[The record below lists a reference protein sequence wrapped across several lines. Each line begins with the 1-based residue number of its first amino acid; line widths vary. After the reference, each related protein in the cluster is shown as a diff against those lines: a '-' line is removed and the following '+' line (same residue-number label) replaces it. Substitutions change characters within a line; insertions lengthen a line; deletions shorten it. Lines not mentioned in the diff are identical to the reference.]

1 LQSILKTFYMEKRI
15 LGILLTVLGIV
26 GLIAAA
32 YFFMNGGTGTRSIKS
47 IVIYGLLGVIF
58 FMSGISL
65 IRNTQDKAT

>member
-1 LQSILKTFYMEKRI
+1 MEKRI
-15 LGILLTVLGIV
+15 LGILLTVLGIA

>member
-1 LQSILKTFYMEKRI
+1 MEKRI

>member
-1 LQSILKTFYMEKRI
+1 MQSILKTFYMEKRI